1 MIRMDGVVSAKI
13 ASGPDFALLKLNI
26 RSRLFFS
33 ANNCLALRGLD
44 IDRSCDSVFYLVGLV
59 ADLCMRL

>member
-1 MIRMDGVVSAKI
+1 MIRMDGVVSAKKPKI
-13 ASGPDFALLKLNI
+13 ASGPDFALLKPNI

-44 IDRSCDSVFYLVGLV
+44 IDRSPCD
-59 ADLCMRL
+59 M